1 MNVSMLNY
9 LIDVGVLDG
18 VAILF
23 AIIYFVLRSIKSAKT
38 VNEVKTTA
46 VAPQV
51 PVVPVRKSRI
61 AAVVNEPKAVPQKV
75 VLPPDDG
82 LGVLV
87 ETARKNA
94 DKCSVCAAYVIF
106 YDKGRFKAEGM
117 TASGMMAHFDAS
129 HKQEIIMDMYQKAWQ
144 RLLKEVQKKTGWGNV
159 ELQKLMLDCLLNP
172 DKDVK

>member
-18 VAILF
+18 LTILF
-23 AIIYFVLRSIKSAKT
+23 AIVYFVLRSTKSVKT
-38 VNEVKTTA
+38 VNEVKTA
-46 VAPQV
+46 VVAPQV
-51 PVVPVRKSRI
+51 PVAVVKKSRTASI
-61 AAVVNEPKAVPQKV
+61 VNEPKIVPQKV

-87 ETARKNA
+87 ETARKNS
-94 DKCSVCAAYVIF
+94 DKCSVCAAYTIF

-129 HKQEIIMDMYQKAWQ
+129 HK
-144 RLLKEVQKKTGWGNV
+144 
-159 ELQKLMLDCLLNP
+159 
-172 DKDVK
+172 